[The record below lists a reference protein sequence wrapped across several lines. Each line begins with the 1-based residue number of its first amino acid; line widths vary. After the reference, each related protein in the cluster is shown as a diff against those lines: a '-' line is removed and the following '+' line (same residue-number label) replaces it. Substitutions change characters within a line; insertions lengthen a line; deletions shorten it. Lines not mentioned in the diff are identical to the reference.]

1 MYRKQRLLSLEGHII
16 YYHWNLFLSSVLIS
30 HQNKFKSML
39 VSLPNIQNAKYMLKI
54 SAVKQFNR
62 IDRERERICKCVFV
76 CVLERETEKTEVV
89 DRTS

>member
-1 MYRKQRLLSLEGHII
+1 
-16 YYHWNLFLSSVLIS
+16 
-30 HQNKFKSML
+30 ML

-62 IDRERERICKCVFV
+62 IDWERERICECVCV
-76 CVLERETEKTEVV
+76 CVLEETEKTEVV

>member
-1 MYRKQRLLSLEGHII
+1 
-16 YYHWNLFLSSVLIS
+16 
-30 HQNKFKSML
+30 ML
-39 VSLPNIQNAKYMLKI
+39 VSLPNILNAKYMLKI